1 MDYEIADVLPKSPIV
16 CDSNENTLVEE
27 ILNNRI
33 QEKFDVFGY
42 DRNKLR
48 TMFEGGIISANDKF
62 EINCIMTVI
71 NDNDK
76 IPLKDIVLFFSTF
89 VHVNKALSMLEEST
103 RGALEDEVRR
113 EYGIGKVRDRAF
125 FE

>member
-1 MDYEIADVLPKSPIV
+1 
-16 CDSNENTLVEE
+16 
-27 ILNNRI
+27 
-33 QEKFDVFGY
+33 
-42 DRNKLR
+42 
-48 TMFEGGIISANDKF
+48 MFEGGVISATDKF

-71 NDNDK
+71 NDNDH

-89 VHVNKALSMLEEST
+89 VHVNKALTMLEEST
-103 RGALEDEVRR
+103 RGALEDEVRL